1 MILCFPVVDEADYLG
16 DFGVGHHG
24 GDGEGELLGVDLLGD
39 REGEVVELRIAFLA
53 VGRNRIVDDGL
64 HAVVGE
70 ILLQLVAALGADR
83 EDVEHVGVGIGNAGE
98 YDCGV
103 DDAVDIHAGYLL
115 AAGVVG
121 VEVAELHA
129 EHGGLDLVEAGV
141 AAYVA
146 EDVFARGAVVGEG
159 ADGAGELFVVG
170 GDCSAVA

>member
-1 MILCFPVVDEADYLG
+1 MVDEADHFG

-39 REGEVVELRIAFLA
+39 GKGEVMEFRVAFLT
-53 VGRNRIVDDGL
+53 VGRNGVVDDGL

-70 ILLQLVAALGADR
+70 IFLQLVAALGADG
-83 EDVEHVGVGIGNAGE
+83 EDVEHVGVRVGDLRQHYGGIG
-98 YDCGV
+98 
-103 DDAVDIHAGYLL
+103 DAVDIHAGYLL

-121 VEVAELHA
+121 VEVTELYV
-129 EHGGLDLVEAGV
+129 EHCGLDFVEAGV
-141 AAYVA
+141 AAYVF
-146 EDVFARGAVVGEG
+146 EHVLARGAVVGEG

>member
-1 MILCFPVVDEADYLG
+1 MIDEADYCG

-39 REGEVVELRIAFLA
+39 GKGEVVELRVAFLT
-53 VGRNRIVDDGL
+53 VGRNGVVDDGL

-70 ILLQLVAALGADR
+70 ILLQLVAALGTDR
-83 EDVEHVGVGIGNAGE
+83 EDVEHVGVRVGNLRE
-98 YDCGV
+98 NDCGV
-103 DDAVDIHAGYLL
+103 GDAVDVHAGYLL

-121 VEVAELHA
+121 VEVTELHA

-141 AAYVA
+141 AAYVF
-146 EDVFARGAVVGEG
+146 EHVLARGAVVGEG

>member
-1 MILCFPVVDEADYLG
+1 MVDEADYFG

-24 GDGEGELLGVDLLGD
+24 GDGEGEFLSVDQLGD
-39 REGEVVELRIAFLA
+39 GEGEAVELRVAFLT
-53 VGRNRIVDDGL
+53 VGRNGVVDDGL

-141 AAYVA
+141 AVPC
-146 EDVFARGAVVGEG
+146 
-159 ADGAGELFVVG
+159 LTTWL
-170 GDCSAVA
+170 